1 MATKTTAAK
10 ATKTAKPNNAPT
22 VTPERG
28 LRKSMIGIVT
38 SDKMM
43 KTVVVT
49 VSRKV
54 KDPQYQKYVVRKSK
68 FKAHDEKN
76 EFKVGDRVE
85 IMEHRPISKDKRW
98 KVVRLVA
105 RTVEE

>member
-1 MATKTTAAK
+1 MA
-10 ATKTAKPNNAPT
+10 NA
-22 VTPERG
+22 TPEKKSDRG
-28 LRKSMIGIVT
+28 LRKSMVGIVT

-54 KDPQYQKYVVRKSK
+54 KDPLYQKYVTRKSK

-76 EFKVGDRVE
+76 EAKVGDTVLIYE
-85 IMEHRPISKDKRW
+85 TAPISKDKKW
-98 KVVRLVA
+98 KLGKILSRG
-105 RTVEE
+105 VEV

>member
-1 MATKTTAAK
+1 MATQNTE
-10 ATKTAKPNNAPT
+10 ATKPAEN
-22 VTPERG
+22 ERG
-28 LRKSMIGIVT
+28 LRKSMIGVVT

-54 KDPQYQKYVVRKSK
+54 KDPLYGKYVTRKSK

-76 EFKVGDRVE
+76 EAKVGDKVLIYE
-85 IMEHRPISKDKRW
+85 TKPISKDKKW
-98 KVVRLVA
+98 KVGKILTKA
-105 RTVEE
+105 VEV

>member
-1 MATKTTAAK
+1 MANTAPEKK
-10 ATKTAKPNNAPT
+10 ANN
-22 VTPERG
+22 RG
-28 LRKSMIGIVT
+28 LRKSMVGIVT

-54 KDPQYQKYVVRKSK
+54 KDPLYQKYVTHKSK

-76 EFKVGDRVE
+76 EAKVGDTVLIYE
-85 IMEHRPISKDKRW
+85 TAPISKDKKW
-98 KVVRLVA
+98 KLGKILSRG
-105 RTVEE
+105 VEV

>member
-1 MATKTTAAK
+1 MATQNTQAQQPA
-10 ATKTAKPNNAPT
+10 N
-22 VTPERG
+22 ERG
-28 LRKSMIGIVT
+28 LRKSMIGVVT

-54 KDPQYQKYVVRKSK
+54 KDPLYGKYVTRKSK

-76 EFKVGDRVE
+76 EAKVGDKVLIYE
-85 IMEHRPISKDKRW
+85 TKPISKDKKWRVG
-98 KVVRLVA
+98 KILTRA
-105 RTVEE
+105 VEV

>member
-1 MATKTTAAK
+1 MATQNTQQ
-10 ATKTAKPNNAPT
+10 KPAEN
-22 VTPERG
+22 ERG
-28 LRKSMIGIVT
+28 LRKSMIGVVT

-54 KDPQYQKYVVRKSK
+54 KDPLYGKYVTRKSK

-76 EFKVGDRVE
+76 EAKVGDKVLIYE
-85 IMEHRPISKDKRW
+85 TKPISKDKKW
-98 KVVRLVA
+98 KVGKILTRA
-105 RTVEE
+105 VEV

>member
-1 MATKTTAAK
+1 MANT
-10 ATKTAKPNNAPT
+10 
-22 VTPERG
+22 TPEKKSTRG
-28 LRKSMIGIVT
+28 LRKSMVGIVT

-54 KDPQYQKYVVRKSK
+54 KDPLYQKYVTHKSK

-76 EFKVGDRVE
+76 EAKVGDTVLIYE
-85 IMEHRPISKDKRW
+85 TAPISKDKKW
-98 KVVRLVA
+98 KLGKILSRG
-105 RTVEE
+105 VEV